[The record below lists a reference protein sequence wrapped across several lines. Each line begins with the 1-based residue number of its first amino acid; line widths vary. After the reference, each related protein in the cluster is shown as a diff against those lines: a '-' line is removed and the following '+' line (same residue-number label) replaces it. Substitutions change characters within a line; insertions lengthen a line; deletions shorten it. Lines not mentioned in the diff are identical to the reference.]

1 MILKNVFRVERGW
14 LSNLSSLTTF
24 LAIKKYYLCSMLCV
38 LSTSADPEIINYL
51 VYTVQYSLIYSIL
64 YSTRLFT
71 VYNTPLFCLSLRSDF
86 ER

>member
-1 MILKNVFRVERGW
+1 MILKNMFRVERGW

-51 VYTVQYSLIYSIL
+51 EYIQYNTLLFTV